1 MEKLH
6 IAGYAPRL
14 EQGWTTEYKIA
25 FIKQYELARALEGGY
40 SLSAYVENFAR
51 EFFAGFTAD
60 EKRQILRAGAE
71 WPTSALSVLA
81 ALPPQPSAEVLA
93 DVRGLDRSL
102 EGKPGDAIARLRV
115 GTVAVLARSG
125 ETESLAYLRGLY
137 QNAPERRPVIAMALT
152 QDPAGDNWPIL
163 VDSLRIVEG
172 PVAMEILATLARVN
186 QKPSDAAAYR
196 DAIVLGLKSDG
207 ETAASA
213 ARLLTHW
220 TGVATSA
227 DLAQAQAWYARQF
240 PDAPPATLPE
250 NSGRNRWSYEELVS
264 FLDSDAGRSGDA
276 RRGMAAFKKAQ
287 CAACHR
293 FGTYGESIGPDLTT
307 VVRRFHTKEIVEAIV
322 YPSHVISDQYA
333 SKLVEAN
340 GRTYNGLAV
349 ADGADTI
356 VVLTS
361 DGRQHR
367 IPKSSVE
374 AIEPSNISVMPDS
387 LLNILTLEEVADLFA
402 YLRSEPRVAEQ
413 SSAPSTPR

>member
-1 MEKLH
+1 
-6 IAGYAPRL
+6 
-14 EQGWTTEYKIA
+14 
-25 FIKQYELARALEGGY
+25 
-40 SLSAYVENFAR
+40 
-51 EFFAGFTAD
+51 
-60 EKRQILRAGAE
+60 
-71 WPTSALSVLA
+71 
-81 ALPPQPSAEVLA
+81 
-93 DVRGLDRSL
+93 
-102 EGKPGDAIARLRV
+102 V

-125 ETESLAYLRGLY
+125 EAESLAYLRELY
-137 QNAPERRPVIAMALT
+137 QNSPERRPVIAMALT

-172 PVAMEILATLARVN
+172 PVATEILATLARVN
-186 QKPSDAAAYR
+186 QKPSDATAYR

-207 ETAASA
+207 ETAVAA

-227 DLAQAQAWYARQF
+227 DLAQSQAWYAREF

-250 NSGRNRWSYEELVS
+250 SSGRNRWSYEELVS
-264 FLDSDAGRSGDA
+264 YLDSDAGRSGDA

-367 IPKSSVE
+367 IPKSSVD

-402 YLRSEPRVAEQ
+402 YLRNEPRVAEQ
-413 SSAPSTPR
+413 STAPSTPR